1 MGHSD
6 LVAAIRARLTASA
19 DPVRAAGAQ
28 AYLKSAMPQLGVRVP
43 EVRRIVKAE
52 VATSPLASGD
62 ELRSTVLEL
71 FRTATYRE
79 ERYAAIDLTALKLV
93 RTDLAMV
100 PVYEEIIRTGAWW
113 DLVDGVEDRLGR
125 LLQAHRDVLTPV
137 LLRWSTD
144 PDFWIR
150 RASITAQL
158 GAKANTDTGL
168 LATVIKANLADREF
182 FIRKAIGWALRE
194 YAKTDPA
201 WVRQFAATHR
211 AALSPLSLREALR
224 NLPAGD

>member
-1 MGHSD
+1 MAPSE
-6 LVAAIRARLTASA
+6 LIAAIRARLTAAA

-28 AYLKSAMPQLGVRVP
+28 AYMKSAMPQLGVRVP
-43 EVRRIVKAE
+43 EVRRIVKTEA
-52 VATSPLASGD
+52 AAAPITSGE
-62 ELRSTVLEL
+62 ELRSVVLEL

-79 ERYAAIDLTALKLV
+79 ERYAAIDLTASKLV
-93 RTDLAMV
+93 RTDLAML
-100 PVYEEIIRTGAWW
+100 PVYEEMIRTGAWW

-125 LLQAHRDVLTPV
+125 LLQAHRGVLTPV

-158 GAKANTDTGL
+158 SAKKNTDVSL
-168 LATVIKANLADREF
+168 LSQVIEANLADREF

-201 WVRQFAATHR
+201 WVRQFVATHR
-211 AALSPLSLREALR
+211 ATLSPLSRREALR
-224 NLPAGD
+224 NLPAED

>member
-1 MGHSD
+1 MGNSD
-6 LVAAIRARLTASA
+6 LIAAIRARLTASA

-52 VATSPLASGD
+52 VAAAPFASGD
-62 ELRSTVLEL
+62 ELRSAVLEL
-71 FRTATYRE
+71 FRAATYRE
-79 ERYAAIDLTALKLV
+79 ERYAAIDLTASKLV
-93 RTDLAMV
+93 RTDLAML

-113 DLVDGVEDRLGR
+113 DLVDGVEDRLAR
-125 LLQAHRDVLTPV
+125 LLQTHRDVLTPV

-150 RASITAQL
+150 RASITVQL
-158 GAKANTDTGL
+158 SARKDTDVAL
-168 LATVIKANLADREF
+168 LSQVIEANLADREF

-194 YAKTDPA
+194 YGKTDPA
-201 WVRQFAATHR
+201 WVRQFVAAR
-211 AALSPLSLREALR
+211 EAALSPLSRREALR
-224 NLPAGD
+224 NLPAED

>member
-52 VATSPLASGD
+52 VAAAPLASGD
-62 ELRSTVLEL
+62 ELRAAVLEL

-125 LLQAHRDVLTPV
+125 LLQAHPDVLTPV

-168 LATVIKANLADREF
+168 LATVIEANLADREF

-201 WVRQFAATHR
+201 WVRQFAATHG